1 MSTPNFQ
8 LSTTKPL
15 SFAGL
20 WKAHA
25 LEIGSWPLGFVAL
38 TSIALLLPVQVLAQG
53 RTHQFTPTSGVR
65 TFAVRPPVLTIA
77 PGDTVETET
86 FSRPGDYYDPKQPG
100 PWPGEVGPFRIT
112 GAEPGDT
119 LVVRILKLTPNR
131 DVAVS
136 SVVPNGISGVA
147 ADSRTRMLNDPLPPR
162 RFVWRLD
169 RQRMVGILDL
179 PKSAMKRVEVP
190 LRPMLGR
197 IAVAPAG
204 DEAFGGLW
212 PGDFGG
218 NMDASDV
225 TAGATV
231 YLPVFH
237 PGALFY
243 FGDFHALQGDGE
255 IAGSGL
261 ESTADVTLQFDL
273 IRKKAI
279 RWPRIEN
286 GEHIMVAGSARP
298 LIDALRIA
306 YVELID
312 WLAADYGFDRMEA
325 YQLASQAGTVRV
337 ANVVD
342 PNYTVVARFPKSLL
356 PARHRD

>member
-1 MSTPNFQ
+1 MRILLV
-8 LSTTKPL
+8 LSMAAALISPVPASADTHTFKPT
-15 SFAGL
+15 AG
-20 WKAHA
+20 
-25 LEIGSWPLGFVAL
+25 
-38 TSIALLLPVQVLAQG
+38 VQ
-53 RTHQFTPTSGVR
+53 
-65 TFAVRPPVLTIA
+65 TFAVRPPVLKVK

-86 FSRPGDYYDPKQPG
+86 FSKPGDYYDPQKAG
-100 PWPGEVGPFRIT
+100 PWPGEVGPFSIE

-131 DVAVS
+131 DTAISNVT
-136 SVVPNGISGVA
+136 PNGISGVA
-147 ADSRTRMLNDPLPPR
+147 ADGRTRMLNDPLQPR

-169 RQRMVGILDL
+169 RARMMGILDL
-179 PKSAMKRVEVP
+179 PNSASKRIELP
-190 LRPMLGR
+190 LSPMLGR
-197 IAVAPAG
+197 VAVAPAG
-204 DEAFGGLW
+204 EEAWGGLW

-218 NMDASDV
+218 NLDASDV

-255 IAGSGL
+255 IVGSGL
-261 ESTADVTLQFDL
+261 ESTADVTFQFDV
-273 IRKKAI
+273 IKGRRI

-286 GEHIMVAGSARP
+286 DEHIMVAGSVRP

-306 YVELID
+306 YVELIE
-312 WLAADYGFDRMEA
+312 WMMSEYGFDKMEA
-325 YQLASQAGTVRV
+325 YQVASQAGQVRV

-342 PNYTVVARFPKSLL
+342 PNYTVIAKFPKKFL
-356 PARHRD
+356 PPRR